1 MPIRPERPA
10 EAVEGENIMA
20 HEIEQ
25 FTDGSAAFVG
35 AREHAWHRLGTVLP
49 QQFTAAECMDH
60 AFLGGWDVRKEPLT
74 TTVVTAEGVAL
85 LDVPDAYATVRTH
98 PKTGLPDVL
107 GVVGNG
113 YRPIQNEA
121 HADLL
126 NTLVDQSGAH
136 FETAGSLRGGKQVF
150 ITMKAPTTMLIGGRD
165 AVDLYL
171 VALNS
176 HDGSSAFRLL
186 VSPVR
191 VVCANTQAAAIA
203 GAKSSYKIRH
213 TSGAAGYVAE
223 ARQALGLTFKY
234 AEAFQAK
241 ADAMISEQ
249 ITRQEFDAL
258 IGAVWASDAADTGSK
273 RAKTIKANRD
283 GELRRLMW
291 RADTNEA
298 IRGTRWAAYQSVTE
312 YLDHTAPVSAK
323 SGQADA
329 RAERAICSTTVEAVK
344 VRAFDLLKI

>member
-1 MPIRPERPA
+1 MPNGPDLLA
-10 EAVEGENIMA
+10 GQTEGEPHMS
-20 HEIEQ
+20 HEIET

-60 AFLGGWDVRKEPLT
+60 AFLGGWNVRKEPLT
-74 TTVVTAEGVAL
+74 TTVVTVEGVAL

-150 ITMKAPTTMLIGGRD
+150 ITLKVPFAMQVGGRD

-176 HDGSSAFRLL
+176 HDGTSAFRLL

-234 AEAFQAK
+234 AEAFQAE
-241 ADAMISEQ
+241 AEAMINEQ
-249 ITRQEFDAL
+249 MTRDEFNAL
-258 IGAVWASDAADTGSK
+258 VEKVWTSDAADTGSK
-273 RAKTIKANRD
+273 RAKTIQANRD

-291 RADTNEA
+291 RAETNEN
-298 IRGTRWAAYQSVTE
+298 IRGTRWAAYQSITE
-312 YLDHTAPVSAK
+312 YLDHTAPIAAK

-329 RAERAICSTTVEAVK
+329 RAERAITSTTVEATK
-344 VRAFDLLKI
+344 VRAFDLLKV